1 LAIDRGRL
9 VREAL
14 GLVLADLQERGGDS
28 DLVARLTAEQE

>member
-1 LAIDRGRL
+1 MFRRSAL
-9 VREAL
+9 VLGSAL